1 MKTGLVQREFSPDGQ
16 RVVTASED
24 KTARLWDA
32 ASGKP
37 IGEPMKHEKLRVFSA
52 QFSPDG
58 QRVVTASDDKTA
70 RLWDAASGKPIGE
83 PMKHEDGVVSA
94 QFSPDGQRVVTAS
107 GIRRRGCGMR
117 PAANQSASP

>member
-1 MKTGLVQREFSPDGQ
+1 M
-16 RVVTASED
+16 TASED

-37 IGEPMKHEKLRVFSA
+37 IGEPMKHEDTVSSA

-58 QRVVTASDDKTA
+58 QRVVTASGDKTA

-83 PMKHEDGVVSA
+83 PMNMKA
-94 QFSPDGQRVVTAS
+94 ALFQRSSVPMVN
-107 GIRRRGCGMR
+107 GW
-117 PAANQSASP
+117 